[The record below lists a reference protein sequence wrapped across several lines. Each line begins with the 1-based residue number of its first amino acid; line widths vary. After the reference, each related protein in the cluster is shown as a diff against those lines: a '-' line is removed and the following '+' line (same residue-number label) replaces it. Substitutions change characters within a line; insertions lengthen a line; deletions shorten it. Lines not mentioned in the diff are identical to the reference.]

1 MQWQLTRVPFPVGL
15 NSTVGSHRWI
25 TIHKSTNE
33 CKLWYAITL
42 LQYHKQETWGY
53 ATRETAFT
61 ITFISNALKGTFLQ
75 FFFTWNAGW
84 EIRCRPAEQL
94 CNVCCACRGA
104 LSNQWQQRPIMSSDY
119 VSTWPLQSGQG
130 VLKWE
135 FWPGGEGVSCN
146 LHSPPP
152 KKDINYKPKL
162 SV

>member
-1 MQWQLTRVPFPVGL
+1 M
-15 NSTVGSHRWI
+15 SAS
-25 TIHKSTNE
+25 
-33 CKLWYAITL
+33 YAITL

-146 LHSPPP
+146 LHSPPR

-162 SV
+162 SVFIFFSKFTRIPFHSNFFEWTHKLISLL

>member
-1 MQWQLTRVPFPVGL
+1 MRLCNQRDSFHNNL
-15 NSTVGSHRWI
+15 H
-25 TIHKSTNE
+25 
-33 CKLWYAITL
+33 
-42 LQYHKQETWGY
+42 
-53 ATRETAFT
+53 
-61 ITFISNALKGTFLQ
+61 LKRSQ
-75 FFFTWNAGW
+75 RDIPPIFFTWNAGW

-162 SV
+162 SVFIFFLVNLLAFLFIQTFSSEHTNLLAYSKCK